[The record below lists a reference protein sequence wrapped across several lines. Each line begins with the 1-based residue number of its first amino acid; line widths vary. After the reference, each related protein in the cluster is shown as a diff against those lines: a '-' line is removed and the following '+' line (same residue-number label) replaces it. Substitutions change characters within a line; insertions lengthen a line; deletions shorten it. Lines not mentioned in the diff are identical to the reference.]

1 MKNTKIMLAVVGT
14 FIVTWL
20 LLGLAFMLLSGNIG
34 YRDALTD
41 IFTVFIMIIFGWVP
55 SVIVGSDLNAIHN

>member
-20 LLGLAFMLLSGNIG
+20 LFGLVFMLLSGNIG

-41 IFTVFIMIIFGWVP
+41 VFTVFIMIIFGWVP
-55 SVIVGSDLNAIHN
+55 SVIVGSDLNSIHN